1 MSRIL
6 TAAVLLALAAPS
18 VADEAGQAGEADA
31 PRWTGAGELGIASA
45 RGNSRSESL
54 NGKFGLSYQ
63 DDTWKHGVSV
73 AGLRARSAVAGDD
86 GRGLELSA
94 NRYQFGLTS
103 ARKTTDYAYW
113 LGAVRY
119 ERDDFAAYE
128 WQRTLSVGYG
138 HTFLSDDDR
147 IMLSIEAGP
156 GQRRAKDAA
165 TGLIESDA
173 VGRGLLDYQHKLTA
187 NTDLVNTLLVETGS
201 DNTFVQNDL
210 GLVVAMNSRVALKAA
225 LQTRY
230 NSDVPENRRNT
241 DTLTTV
247 NLVYKLK

>member
-1 MSRIL
+1 MFRTL
-6 TAAVLLALAAPS
+6 AAAALLALASPS
-18 VADEAGQAGEADA
+18 LADEADEADV
-31 PRWTGAGELGIASA
+31 PHWTGAGELGIASA

-54 NGKFGLSYQ
+54 NGKFGLNYQ

-73 AGLRARSAVAGDD
+73 AGLRARSAVAGSDA
-86 GRGLELSA
+86 GELELSA

-103 ARKTTDYAYW
+103 ARKTSDYAYW
-113 LGAVRY
+113 LGAARY
-119 ERDDFAAYE
+119 ERDDFAAFA

-138 HTFLSDDDR
+138 HTFNLGHEDHW
-147 IMLSIEAGP
+147 LSIEVGP

-173 VGRGLLDYQHKLTA
+173 IGRGLLDYQHKLTA

-210 GLVVAMNSRVALKAA
+210 GLVVAMNSRLALKAA

-230 NSDVPENRRNT
+230 NSDVPDNRRNT

>member
-6 TAAVLLALAAPS
+6 TAAILLALASPS
-18 VADEAGQAGEADA
+18 IADSAGETEA

-119 ERDDFAAYE
+119 ERDDFAAFE
-128 WQRTLSVGYG
+128 WQRTLSIGYG
-138 HTFLSDDDR
+138 YTFLRDSDR

-156 GQRRAKDAA
+156 GHRRAKDAA

-173 VGRGLLDYQHKLTA
+173 IGRGLLDYQHMLTA
-187 NTDLVNTLLVETGS
+187 NTELVNTLLIETGS

-230 NSDVPENRRNT
+230 NSDVPDNRRNT